1 MTDPL
6 FWLGISFLLVCAS
19 IILLLLAALPT
30 LQSIARAARSVE
42 KLADTLA
49 REFPPTLEAIRL
61 TGMEISDLTD
71 DVSEGVQSASQVVK
85 QVDRTIGSAK
95 KQTKKAIV
103 TTSSILTGIKAGWRV
118 LQGKTPTGGRGEGV
132 TGRRGD
138 QGLPASQRKSLELR
152 DRSHS
157 EATNYPALE
166 PTPPVAPESG
176 SVRSETTPIF
186 PEDVGGIHQLPPW
199 NSTSDS
205 PTLPPDFPPH
215 R

>member
-1 MTDPL
+1 M
-6 FWLGISFLLVCAS
+6 
-19 IILLLLAALPT
+19 LLLAALPT
-30 LQSIARAARSVE
+30 LQSISRAARSVE

-118 LQGKTPTGGRGEGV
+118 LQGKTPGRGEGL

-138 QGLPASQRKSLELR
+138 PGLPASQRKSLEMR
-152 DRSHS
+152 DRANL
-157 EATNYPALE
+157 EATSYPMLE
-166 PTPPVAPESG
+166 ETPSVGPESG
-176 SVRSETTPIF
+176 FVRSETPPML
-186 PEDVGGIHQLPPW
+186 PEDVGEIHQLPPG
-199 NSTSDS
+199 NSISDRH
-205 PTLPPDFPPH
+205 PLPPDFPPPS
-215 R
+215 

>member
-1 MTDPL
+1 
-6 FWLGISFLLVCAS
+6 VCAS

-118 LQGKTPTGGRGEGV
+118 LQGKTPTT
-132 TGRRGD
+132 TGTRRPPE
-138 QGLPASQRKSLELR
+138 GLPASQRKSLELR

-157 EATNYPALE
+157 EATNYPPVE

-186 PEDVGGIHQLPPW
+186 PEDVGGIHQLPPGS
-199 NSTSDS
+199 STSNH
-205 PTLPPDFPPH
+205 PPLPPDFQPPL
-215 R
+215 

>member
-1 MTDPL
+1 M
-6 FWLGISFLLVCAS
+6 
-19 IILLLLAALPT
+19 LLLAALPT

-118 LQGKTPTGGRGEGV
+118 LQGKTPGRGEGV
-132 TGRRGD
+132 KGRRGD

-152 DRSHS
+152 DRANSEPSH
-157 EATNYPALE
+157 YPALE
-166 PTPPVAPESG
+166 ETSPDSPESG
-176 SVRSETTPIF
+176 LIRSETPPMF
-186 PEDVGGIHQLPPW
+186 PPDVGGIHQLPPS

-205 PTLPPDFPPH
+205 PAIPPDFPHPS
-215 R
+215 

>member
-1 MTDPL
+1 VTDPL

-118 LQGKTPTGGRGEGV
+118 LQGKTPGRGEGV

-138 QGLPASQRKSLELR
+138 QALPASPRKSLEMR

-186 PEDVGGIHQLPPW
+186 PEDVGGIHQLPPGS
-199 NSTSDS
+199 STSDH
-205 PTLPPDFPPH
+205 PPLPPDFPPP

>member
-1 MTDPL
+1 M
-6 FWLGISFLLVCAS
+6 
-19 IILLLLAALPT
+19 LLLAALPT

-118 LQGKTPTGGRGEGV
+118 LQGKTPTGGRGDFW

-152 DRSHS
+152 DRANL
-157 EATNYPALE
+157 EATSYPTLE
-166 PTPPVAPESG
+166 ETPSVGPESG
-176 SVRSETTPIF
+176 SVRSETPPML
-186 PEDVGGIHQLPPW
+186 PEDVGGIHKLPPG
-199 NSTSDS
+199 NTTSDS
-205 PTLPPDFPPH
+205 PPLPPDFQPPA
-215 R
+215 